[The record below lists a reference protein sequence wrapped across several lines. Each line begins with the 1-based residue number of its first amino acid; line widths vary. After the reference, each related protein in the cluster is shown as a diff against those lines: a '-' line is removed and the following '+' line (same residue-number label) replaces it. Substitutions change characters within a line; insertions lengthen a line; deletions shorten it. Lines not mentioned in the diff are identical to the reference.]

1 MRRTVL
7 LAAAIVLLAAGCGG
21 SSSSGA
27 RRTVLVDYNH
37 DQFAGIFLAYF
48 PNTVTV
54 HPGDTVHFKQAWNGE
69 PHSVTFGSLVDKALG
84 TVQPLLD
91 VFKSGGEPPPDAD
104 QQFETAFKDL
114 PFMTGEE
121 IESVNQA
128 VAQPCF
134 LNSGAPQVEPNKPC
148 PKRTPQPAFNG
159 RQTYF
164 NSGFIPYAGNNG
176 NTFDVKI
183 ADDIKPG
190 TYGYYC
196 NFHGPGMQGKVVVK
210 AKSAKIPSQGA
221 VDKQARKEADQAA
234 APLLNALRGANKG
247 GFEVVKA
254 AKAAGFPMPP
264 QDVLDKV
271 KGDYFSGF
279 GSEEAQEAQINEF
292 LPKTIH
298 AKVGEKVTWLM
309 ISFHTISFDVPRYF
323 PLFVVGKDGTVKF
336 DKRAGTPQGGPGFP
350 EKVDPKTIPNPY
362 IVDGGTWDG
371 KGFRNSGI
379 TPDTGENSDAQI
391 TGFSLTFTK
400 AGRYPF
406 ACLIHP
412 RMVGTVIVS

>member
-1 MRRTVL
+1 
-7 LAAAIVLLAAGCGG
+7 
-21 SSSSGA
+21 
-27 RRTVLVDYNH
+27 VLVDYDH
-37 DQFAGIFLAYF
+37 DEFAGLFLAYF

-69 PHSVTFGSLVDKALG
+69 PHSVTFGTIVDKALG

-91 VFKSGGEPPPDAD
+91 IFRSNQEPPPDAD
-104 QQFETAFKDL
+104 QQFEDAFKDL
-114 PFMTGEE
+114 PFMTGED

-128 VAQPCF
+128 IAQPCY
-134 LNSGAPQVEPNKPC
+134 LDTGTPATDPEKPC
-148 PKRTPQPAFNG
+148 PKRTQPAFSG
-159 RQTYF
+159 KQAYY

-183 ADDIKPG
+183 ADDITPG

-210 AKSAKIPSQGA
+210 PKGSTIPSQSA
-221 VDKQARKEADQAA
+221 VDKEARKEADAAA
-234 APLLNALRGANKG
+234 APLLKALHGAEKG
-247 GFEVVKA
+247 GFEIVKA

-271 KGDYFSGF
+271 KGAYFSGF

-292 LPKTIH
+292 LPRTIH

-323 PLFVVGKDGTVKF
+323 PLFVVRKDGTVAF
-336 DKRAGTPQGGPGFP
+336 DSRAGKPQGGPGFP
-350 EKVDPKTIPNPY
+350 EKVDPKTIGNPY
-362 IVDGGTWDG
+362 IVDGGTWNG
-371 KGFRNSGI
+371 KGFRNSGL
-379 TPDTGENSDAQI
+379 TPDTGDEGDAQI
-391 TGFSLTFTK
+391 TGFSLTFTT
-400 AGRYPF
+400 AGKYRY

-412 RMVGTVIVS
+412 RMVGTVVVK